1 MNHYCKSLC
10 LQALALT
17 PEDGWSVHAVAHVHE
32 MKAEV
37 DKGLKFMASTEKD
50 WMVSL
55 RNTAKNIERLTCR
68 RPCRSTLCSK

>member
-1 MNHYCKSLC
+1 MIPYYLNYSSLF

-32 MKAEV
+32 MKAEM

-50 WMVSL
+50 WMV
-55 RNTAKNIERLTCR
+55 RAYTD
-68 RPCRSTLCSK
+68 

>member
-1 MNHYCKSLC
+1 M
-10 LQALALT
+10 
-17 PEDGWSVHAVAHVHE
+17 AHVHE

-55 RNTAKNIERLTCR
+55 KNISVYSIQHECETSAAVISFF
-68 RPCRSTLCSK
+68 PMQH